1 MLLIIKPD
9 KGFGKIEVEIPD
21 ELYSRILELSEA
33 YGVSPERVFEI
44 ILTGEFKN
52 PRGDLGR
59 LENKIRE
66 LQRKTGELEKVWAPL
81 RYKAYGVSEDNKI
94 LAIEL
99 SGLLAENI
107 QLKRF
112 LRKKIERNIELRKL
126 IEYYIQ

>member
-66 LQRKTGELEKVWAPL
+66 LQRKTGELEKV
-81 RYKAYGVSEDNKI
+81 
-94 LAIEL
+94 
-99 SGLLAENI
+99 
-107 QLKRF
+107 
-112 LRKKIERNIELRKL
+112 
-126 IEYYIQ
+126 

>member
-9 KGFGKIEVEIPD
+9 KGFGKVEVEIPD
-21 ELYSRILELSEA
+21 ELYSRVLELSEA
-33 YGVSPERVFEI
+33 YGVPPKRVFEI

-52 PRGDLGR
+52 PKRDLKR
-59 LENKIRE
+59 LENKIRK
-66 LQRKTGELEKVWAPL
+66 LQRKTAELEKVWAPL

-107 QLKRF
+107 QLRRF
-112 LRKKIERNIELRKL
+112 LRKKVERNIELRRL

>member
-21 ELYSRILELSEA
+21 ELYNRILELSEA

-44 ILTGEFKN
+44 ILTDEFKSPKEN
-52 PRGDLGR
+52 LEK
-59 LENKIRE
+59 LENKIKE
-66 LQRKTGELEKVWAPL
+66 LQKKTGELEKIWAPL

-99 SGLLAENI
+99 SGLLAENM

-112 LRKKIERNIELRKL
+112 LRKKIEKNIELRKL
-126 IEYYIQ
+126 IEYYMQ